1 MNKLA
6 FWQSESESAIALHE
20 AGSRNERAEK
30 TALEV
35 QERTMVMS
43 CGHLCH
49 CIEGNP
55 VGFYVLLKMY
65 LVNYFSQREVGIEL

>member
-1 MNKLA
+1 M
-6 FWQSESESAIALHE
+6 
-20 AGSRNERAEK
+20 G
-30 TALEV
+30 
-35 QERTMVMS
+35 MS

>member
-1 MNKLA
+1 MKLA
-6 FWQSESESAIALHE
+6 LEMKEPKKLHWKFRKGQS
-20 AGSRNERAEK
+20 
-30 TALEV
+30 
-35 QERTMVMS
+35 MVMS